1 MQSWLYELS
10 GRANALVEALE
21 YLDGEDEADASA
33 SIAEIYGE
41 EVPQAIADGI
51 GYIKWQE
58 SEVSELAKEI
68 SRLQA
73 MKKARENRLRRV
85 RRGYAEFLNAIDRK
99 KVETRFG
106 NMTLSSST
114 ETMVDDIG
122 ALPDVYKRTTIKV
135 DADKTSIKQ
144 AIQSGSS
151 VPGAHL
157 ETRHTIRIT

>member
-10 GRANALVEALE
+10 SRATALAEALA

-33 SIAEIYGE
+33 SIAKIYGE

-51 GYIKWQE
+51 GYIRWQE
-58 SEVSELAKEI
+58 AEISQLEKEI
-68 SRLQA
+68 SRLKT

-85 RRGYAEFLNAIDRK
+85 RRGYAEFLNAIGKK
-99 KVETRFG
+99 KVETRLG
-106 NMTLSSST
+106 NMTLSSAT

-144 AIQSGSS
+144 AIQSGAS

-157 ETRHTIRIT
+157 ETRKTIRIM